1 MQLNQSS
8 TEVLTIISQNP
19 IGIATKDIF
28 NSLVEQYKDS
38 ALTIPDDVSKVVYNL
53 RGKRFITTD
62 DTRKKNVH
70 KITKTG
76 ESILRVDN
84 DERLEL
90 AIEADIHHNELAL
103 TADEPTGLIPVR
115 ESVLVPFTLKFTP
128 EELDDLVSTRIK
140 ESCFDNLKAGDKD
153 LALTLVK
160 FSGYTVLDPL
170 DELHAA
176 FIPIINAMDS
186 YNRYLPIA
194 ITQKTQKIDTLSR
207 LGNLLSE
214 DIKAVLG
221 DIITDLTRLEELA

>member
-1 MQLNQSS
+1 MQLNQNN
-8 TEVLTIISQNP
+8 TEVLTIISQTP
-19 IGIATKDIF
+19 AGIATKDIF

-76 ESILRVDN
+76 ESILWTDN
-84 DERLEL
+84 VERLAL
-90 AIEADIHHNELAL
+90 AITADITEPEP
-103 TADEPTGLIPVR
+103 TAIEPTGAKPVR
-115 ESVLVPFTLKFTP
+115 ESVLEPLTLTFTH

-140 ESCFDNLKAGDKD
+140 ESRLDNMKADQE
-153 LALTLVK
+153 LAVILTK
-160 FSGYTVLDPL
+160 QAGYTVLSPL

-176 FIPIINAMDS
+176 FIAIINSMEATVIH
-186 YNRYLPIA
+186 PGIA
-194 ITQKTQKIDTLSR
+194 RKTQKIDTLSR
-207 LGNLLSE
+207 LGNLMAV
-214 DIKAVLG
+214 DIKIVLD